1 MRVTARFL
9 ASSRGPA
16 NTSWFSGTVRSVH
29 HDGRADIDYDD
40 GDAEDLVSPRYI
52 RVFKQQAAPEKLAA
66 LIADVDDAADA
77 AAAAAAAVASA
88 PAARMLRLCGYLGCP
103 LVGGHKGPCAIDTPA
118 AGAAALA
125 ARSRPRRR
133 PARRAPML
141 RRCRRRNRAEPSAA
155 TPSPAAALP
164 PGWSREQR
172 AAQPSGRKY
181 YIFHGP
187 AGEKFDSAAKAWRK
201 HREANGEQEDE
212 KTQTPAMPTPADG
225 AAAPAP
231 EAAAASESLV
241 EQPTEVSLREAM
253 SVAVEPLR
261 RAATPKSGQ
270 QELLQQLNSPRNGS
284 SPPGGGGG
292 GGGGIAEAAA
302 EAIRESRKRA
312 REEAAAPEEVEEIST
327 EGARGGSTQFPS
339 SAQWAA
345 AGCGPNAA
353 YRSMSAA
360 GDEAEAPRYN
370 ACSALAPPIS
380 VSMGGGMGGGMAAG
394 WRR

>member
-1 MRVTARFL
+1 MSSG
-9 ASSRGPA
+9 SSRSTPA
-16 NTSWFSGTVRSVH
+16 CGSPRGSSRRRAARPIRAGFRRTVRSVH

-103 LVGGHKGPCAIDTPA
+103 LVEGHKGPCAIEHTSGRRGSARSAEPTTPA
-118 AGAAALA
+118 ASAPSADAAPVPAPEA
-125 ARSRPRRR
+125 A
-133 PARRAPML
+133 
-141 RRCRRRNRAEPSAA
+141 AEPSAA

-172 AAQPSGRKY
+172 TAQPSGRKY

-201 HREANGEQEDE
+201 HLEANGAGGREDANARDADAGRRRSRRGAGGGAG
-212 KTQTPAMPTPADG
+212 TGGAVGAADG
-225 AAAPAP
+225 G
-231 EAAAASESLV
+231 
-241 EQPTEVSLREAM
+241 VSTVAM

-261 RAATPKSGQ
+261 RAATPNSVQ

-284 SPPGGGGG
+284 SPPSGGGGG
-292 GGGGIAEAAA
+292 GGGGGVVPQKWSSASAAP
-302 EAIRESRKRA
+302 ESRKLPRKPFA
-312 REEAAAPEEVEEIST
+312 RRGSAR
-327 EGARGGSTQFPS
+327 ARGG
-339 SAQWAA
+339 
-345 AGCGPNAA
+345 
-353 YRSMSAA
+353 
-360 GDEAEAPRYN
+360 
-370 ACSALAPPIS
+370 
-380 VSMGGGMGGGMAAG
+380 GGGGGGG
-394 WRR
+394 DFD